1 MANGAVG
8 RPRASDLT
16 NRCAGTNRSGSRCGN
31 ASIDGGGLCG
41 QHLGKV
47 DPEKAVA
54 IGERL
59 YSLGLLAL
67 DTLEFFMNNRAEYP
81 SEAVRASN
89 ILTDRVFPKPN
100 AAHAVVVQV
109 MNSNGD
115 GAVPTSS
122 AEIVRGRL
130 REIADAD
137 AARRARERAE
147 REFGEEIFEAEIVE
161 ESA

>member
-1 MANGAVG
+1 MANGSVG
-8 RPRASDLT
+8 RPRAAELA
-16 NRCAGTNRSGSRCGN
+16 NRCAGTNRAGARCGN
-31 ASIDGGGLCG
+31 AALDGGGLCG
-41 QHLGKV
+41 QHIGKV

-59 YSLGLLAL
+59 YALGLKAL

-81 SEAVRASN
+81 SESVRAAH

-109 MNSNGD
+109 MNNTGD
-115 GAVPTSS
+115 VASKSPGEVVRARLKELARAT
-122 AEIVRGRL
+122 AES
-130 REIADAD
+130 
-137 AARRARERAE
+137 RERAE
-147 REFGEEIFEAEIVE
+147 REFGEEMIFDAEIVE